1 VAQPPRPPAVR
12 ETASA
17 IPERMVSLET
27 RLAELLAEA
36 SAPQTA
42 WPAEMAS
49 AGRMSFA
56 VEMPSLGTLP
66 SLETLSAAETS
77 STGETPSAEEMPS
90 VIEMPAEEY
99 ATEEAP
105 AGASAAVDANGVAEE
120 SALPFESADATA
132 QQEELDVPSVVARVA
147 GNLDWQ
153 ALLSQLGVEIPGPAK
168 GTRAESSERADATGT
183 AEPSAPVAV
192 EEAVPAVE
200 DAVPAV
206 EETVPTAVEPTAPT
220 LPAWA
225 KPAANRV
232 AQPIGGRTYFFSQ
245 AAKGTTAADAQAAAP
260 ALASAYLRPAAPA
273 QPAVWPPAPPATQTA
288 VPASEPGAA
297 TTPKPTELVADR
309 PELEALHFPKDGLSR
324 QWLEFLNQ
332 LGGAK

>member
-1 VAQPPRPPAVR
+1 MTAAPLMRTQDLTVPEPPEVERASGVAAGRRGAHPPRPPAVR

-56 VEMPSLGTLP
+56 MEMPSLGTLP

-132 QQEELDVPSVVARVA
+132 QQEELDVPSVAARVA
-147 GNLDWQ
+147 GNPDWQ

-168 GTRAESSERADATGT
+168 GTRAESSERADETGT
-183 AEPSAPVAV
+183 AEPSGPVAV
-192 EEAVPAVE
+192 EEAVPAGG

-206 EETVPTAVEPTAPT
+206 DEGVP
-220 LPAWA
+220 
-225 KPAANRV
+225 PAA
-232 AQPIGGRTYFFSQ
+232 
-245 AAKGTTAADAQAAAP
+245 GT
-260 ALASAYLRPAAPA
+260 
-273 QPAVWPPAPPATQTA
+273 
-288 VPASEPGAA
+288 
-297 TTPKPTELVADR
+297 
-309 PELEALHFPKDGLSR
+309 
-324 QWLEFLNQ
+324 
-332 LGGAK
+332 

>member
-1 VAQPPRPPAVR
+1 MTTAPPMQPSKRPEPEPPVVDRASGVAAGRKGGQPPRRPAVR

-56 VEMPSLGTLP
+56 MEMPSLGTLP

-105 AGASAAVDANGVAEE
+105 AGASAAGDAKRGAEE
-120 SALPFESADATA
+120 SALPLESADETA
-132 QQEELDVPSVVARVA
+132 QPEELDVPSVAARVA
-147 GNLDWQ
+147 GNPDWQ

-168 GTRAESSERADATGT
+168 GTRAEASERADEMGT

-192 EEAVPAVE
+192 EGGLPAV
-200 DAVPAV
+200 A
-206 EETVPTAVEPTAPT
+206 
-220 LPAWA
+220 
-225 KPAANRV
+225 
-232 AQPIGGRTYFFSQ
+232 G
-245 AAKGTTAADAQAAAP
+245 
-260 ALASAYLRPAAPA
+260 
-273 QPAVWPPAPPATQTA
+273 
-288 VPASEPGAA
+288 
-297 TTPKPTELVADR
+297 
-309 PELEALHFPKDGLSR
+309 
-324 QWLEFLNQ
+324 
-332 LGGAK
+332 